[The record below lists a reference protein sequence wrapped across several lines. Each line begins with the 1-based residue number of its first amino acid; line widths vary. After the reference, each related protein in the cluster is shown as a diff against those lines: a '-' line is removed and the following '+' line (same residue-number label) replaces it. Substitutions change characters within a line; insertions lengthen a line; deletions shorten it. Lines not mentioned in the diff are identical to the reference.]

1 MKKTI
6 FFCFFLIIFSCL
18 NIFGQTTSKDIA
30 YIYYENILSK
40 SVNEKASQK
49 GIRDRKSYGNFFL
62 FNRNE
67 KEETINDEEKE
78 SVKTLGT
85 KHIFAISAVYLNKK
99 LHIGEDDFS
108 YAMEPNTLSPTFQVG
123 MTFTNAYNN
132 GIGLQVGALLER
144 TSDSYIIH
152 SERYYEVGL
161 FDTYENCKINQYSL
175 YLPIRLQ
182 YRFNFNDYII
192 SYIHIGLGL
201 DIGLRANLKY
211 HSEIYLQD
219 ETKIVDY
226 SQNLYGNYWN
236 NCNLLFELGLGIDIK
251 KFQIGISQ
259 AYGMTN
265 VMKGKG
271 RIQEPFAVNIG
282 FLF

>member
-1 MKKTI
+1 MKKII
-6 FFCFFLIIFSCL
+6 FFFSFFIICFCL
-18 NIFGQTTSKDIA
+18 NIFAQTSSKDIA
-30 YIYYENILSK
+30 YIDNENIIKK
-40 SVNEKASQK
+40 SINEVDYQTEIK
-49 GIRDRKSYGNFFL
+49 GG
-62 FNRNE
+62 
-67 KEETINDEEKE
+67 TIKDDKKEKE
-78 SVKTLGT
+78 SVKTSEP
-85 KHIFAISAVYLNKK
+85 KHIFAISAVYLNKR
-99 LHIGEDDFS
+99 LRIGEDDFS

-132 GIGLQVGALLER
+132 GLGFQIGVLFER
-144 TSDSYIIH
+144 TSDSYIIN

-161 FDTYENCKINQYSL
+161 FDTYKSSKMNQLSL

-182 YRFNFNDYII
+182 YRFNFNDYIT
-192 SYIHIGLGL
+192 SYIYIGLGI
-201 DIGLRANLKY
+201 DIGLRANLEY
-211 HSEIYLQD
+211 HSELYLED

-236 NCNLLFELGLGIDIK
+236 DCNLLFELGLGVEIK
-251 KFQIGISQ
+251 KIQIGISQ

-271 RIQEPFAVNIG
+271 RIQEPFIVNIG